1 MGQNGTRYHQNIHK
15 LLMILGIL
23 GGNMKKLCSFGLMVL
38 CLVSLSG
45 CESIT
50 RAIRGDDYVDSKIAA
65 SSSAAAASSSA
76 SASASSSKAYQ
87 KELKKA
93 LSADQS
99 AFPQLSTDVADDEAE
114 VIMHTS
120 MGDITLKL
128 FPKYAPLAVEN
139 FLTHAKDGYYDGL
152 LFHRVIS
159 DFMIQSG
166 DPNGDGTGGQSIWKG
181 KDKKIDSGSGFVN
194 EISAYL
200 YNIRGALAMA
210 NAGADT
216 NGSQFFINQNSDDQS
231 SQLPTDKYPQSIIDA
246 YANGGNPSLDGDYT
260 VFGQVIDGMDV
271 VDKIAAVDTD
281 SNDKPT
287 TDVTIT
293 SIDIVKDYD
302 FD

>member
-1 MGQNGTRYHQNIHK
+1 
-15 LLMILGIL
+15 
-23 GGNMKKLCSFGLMVL
+23 MKKLCSFGLMVL

-181 KDKKIDSGSGFVN
+181 KDKKIDSGNGFVN

>member
-1 MGQNGTRYHQNIHK
+1 
-15 LLMILGIL
+15 
-23 GGNMKKLCSFGLMVL
+23 MKKIWSFGLIVL
-38 CLVSLSG
+38 CLASLSG

-50 RAIRGDDYVDSKIAA
+50 RAIRGNNYVDSKKAA
-65 SSSAAAASSSA
+65 SSSETSAGASS
-76 SASASSSKAYQ
+76 SSSKAYQ

-99 AFPQLSTDVADDEAE
+99 AFPQLSTKVSDDEAE

-166 DPNGDGTGGQSIWKG
+166 DPKGNGTGGQSIWEG
-181 KDKKIDSGSGFVN
+181 KDKSIDSGNGFVN

-216 NGSQFFINQNSDDQS
+216 NGSQFFINQNPDNQA
-231 SQLPTDKYPQSIIDA
+231 SQLSSKNYPQAIIDA
-246 YANGGNPSLDGDYT
+246 YANGGNPSLDKNYT

-281 SNDKPT
+281 DNDKPT
-287 TDVTIT
+287 TNVTIT
-293 SIDIVKDYD
+293 TIEIVKDHD
-302 FD
+302 FNE

>member
-1 MGQNGTRYHQNIHK
+1 
-15 LLMILGIL
+15 
-23 GGNMKKLCSFGLMVL
+23 MKKFWSFGLMVL
-38 CLVSLSG
+38 CLASLSG

-50 RAIRGDDYVDSKIAA
+50 RAIRGDDYVNAKIAA
-65 SSSAAAASSSA
+65 SSSEAAASASA

-99 AFPQLSTDVADDEAE
+99 AFPQLSTDVANDEAE

-166 DPNGDGTGGQSIWKG
+166 DPNGDGTGGQSIWNG
-181 KDKKIDSGSGFVN
+181 KDKSIDSGNGFVN
-194 EISAYL
+194 EISPYL
-200 YNIRGALAMA
+200 YNIRGALAMQMLVLIPTVA
-210 NAGADT
+210 NFSSTKIQMT
-216 NGSQFFINQNSDDQS
+216 NQVNSHQ
-231 SQLPTDKYPQSIIDA
+231 IIIL
-246 YANGGNPSLDGDYT
+246 NRLLMLMLT
-260 VFGQVIDGMDV
+260 
-271 VDKIAAVDTD
+271 AVTQA
-281 SNDKPT
+281 
-287 TDVTIT
+287 
-293 SIDIVKDYD
+293 
-302 FD
+302 

>member
-1 MGQNGTRYHQNIHK
+1 MIMHTCYHQNIHK
-15 LLMILGIL
+15 LLMILSCL
-23 GGNMKKLCSFGLMVL
+23 GGNMKKFWSFGLMVL
-38 CLVSLSG
+38 CLASLSG

-50 RAIRGDDYVDSKIAA
+50 RAIRGDDYVNAKIAA
-65 SSSAAAASSSA
+65 SSSKAAASASA

-99 AFPQLSTDVADDEAE
+99 AFPQLSTDVANDEAE
-114 VIMHTS
+114 VIMYTS

-166 DPNGDGTGGQSIWKG
+166 DPNGDGTGGQSIWNG
-181 KDKKIDSGSGFVN
+181 KDKSIDSGNGFVN
-194 EISAYL
+194 EISPYL

-231 SQLPTDKYPQSIIDA
+231 SQLSSDNYPQSIIDA
-246 YANGGNPSLDGDYT
+246 YANGGNPSLDKNYT

-281 SNDKPT
+281 DNDKPT

-293 SIDIVKDYD
+293 SIEVVKDYD

>member
-1 MGQNGTRYHQNIHK
+1 
-15 LLMILGIL
+15 
-23 GGNMKKLCSFGLMVL
+23 MKKFWSFGLMVL
-38 CLVSLSG
+38 CLASLSG

-50 RAIRGDDYVDSKIAA
+50 RVIRGDDYVDAKIAA
-65 SSSAAAASSSA
+65 SSSEAAASASA

-166 DPNGDGTGGQSIWKG
+166 DPNGDGTGGQSIWNG
-181 KDKKIDSGSGFVN
+181 KDKSIDSGNRFVN
-194 EISAYL
+194 EISPYL

-231 SQLPTDKYPQSIIDA
+231 SQLSSDNYPQSIIDA
-246 YANGGNPSLDGDYT
+246 YANGGNPSLDKNYT

-281 SNDKPT
+281 DNDKPT

-293 SIDIVKDYD
+293 SIEVVKDYD

>member
-1 MGQNGTRYHQNIHK
+1 
-15 LLMILGIL
+15 
-23 GGNMKKLCSFGLMVL
+23 MKKFWSFGLMVL
-38 CLVSLSG
+38 CLASLSG

-50 RAIRGDDYVDSKIAA
+50 RAIRGDDYVNAKIAA
-65 SSSAAAASSSA
+65 SSSEAAASASA

-99 AFPQLSTDVADDEAE
+99 AFPQLSTDVANDEAE

-166 DPNGDGTGGQSIWKG
+166 DPNGDGTGGQSIWNG
-181 KDKKIDSGSGFVN
+181 KDKSIDSGNGFVN
-194 EISAYL
+194 EISPYL

-231 SQLPTDKYPQSIIDA
+231 SQLKRIAD
-246 YANGGNPSLDGDYT
+246 
-260 VFGQVIDGMDV
+260 QVIFMDHGEV
-271 VDKIAAVDTD
+271 LEVTEKEKLLLKIPASEPAERADTVYVNKKRDKCSFHMTIYFVFLIY
-281 SNDKPT
+281 SDKGIS
-287 TDVTIT
+287 VSLIFI
-293 SIDIVKDYD
+293 SA
-302 FD
+302 FL

>member
-1 MGQNGTRYHQNIHK
+1 
-15 LLMILGIL
+15 
-23 GGNMKKLCSFGLMVL
+23 MKKLCSFGLMVL